1 MAIVAYKF
9 KNQSN
14 KKITQ
19 ALISGFIAQFKG
31 GWDHYL
37 TKKVT

>member
-19 ALISGFIAQFKG
+19 ALISGFTTQFKG